1 MVVMKGKLRPEPL
14 NWPALD
20 PFPIEG
26 VMAFTKNGSCS
37 YFSAGQLTNSLMTP
51 LQHSR
56 AASSLA
62 GWFVGINEFS
72 LAKVSADFFFK
83 VGVHVE
89 SLRWGRDDHGM
100 SGEDG
105 IWGAT

>member
-1 MVVMKGKLRPEPL
+1 
-14 NWPALD
+14 
-20 PFPIEG
+20 
-26 VMAFTKNGSCS
+26 MAFPKKGSCS
-37 YFSAGQLTNSLMTP
+37 YFLAGQLTNSLMTP

-83 VGVHVE
+83 
-89 SLRWGRDDHGM
+89 GRGGWSMWKSGGGEGM
-100 SGEDG
+100 IMGCLGKTGSGGQPETVDK
-105 IWGAT
+105 TPRPEF